1 MMPNPVDQN
10 QSFVLERCRKINL
23 VWWSGSV
30 FVFFL
35 GVCPLCMTSFLFCFC
50 FWFFYSSGFSVITRK
65 CLMISLLYV
74 HAQIF
79 SCVHES

>member
-1 MMPNPVDQN
+1 
-10 QSFVLERCRKINL
+10 
-23 VWWSGSV
+23 
-30 FVFFL
+30 
-35 GVCPLCMTSFLFCFC
+35 MTSFLFCFC